1 MKKFIKSSDDVAI
14 ITKESKLSY
23 SSLLG
28 KICKLK
34 TLFNSDEEDRVVI
47 FSENRI
53 EWIYTLY
60 AVWSRK
66 SITVPVDAS
75 SSPSDVSYI
84 LNDCAPRYI
93 FCSEGKLPVVKEAL
107 EFVECNP
114 EIIVFDDIANEL
126 SETSASN
133 DDFVVDDLS
142 KTAAIMYTS
151 GTTGSPKGVMLSFNN
166 LYVNVYGVSNDV
178 HIYAKEETTMIL
190 LPLHHILPL
199 IGTIV
204 APLFS
209 GGKIAMSPSLASE
222 DILNTLQDN
231 KVTIFIGVPK
241 LYSELRK
248 AIMRKI
254 RAKKATSIIFNIM
267 AKIQNPVLSKKVF
280 HAVHEKFGGAM
291 KYMVSG
297 GAPLDLEVA
306 SDYKTLGF
314 EMLEGYGMTETAPM
328 ITFTRPGHWIIGSA
342 GQLLQS
348 NEVDFRDGEIV
359 VKGDN
364 VMQGYYKRE
373 QETADVIKDGWL
385 HTGDL
390 GYIDEKGFLYVT
402 GRKKEIIVL
411 SNGKN
416 INPNELEGEFLKLS
430 DDIKE
435 VGVFLK
441 GDSLHAI
448 FVPNDEFHNLP
459 AFEKNIRDNILIAYN
474 SKVTP
479 YKKILQFTTTKTP
492 LPRTQMGKVQRFR
505 LHELLE
511 VDSKEEMEVFEGTD
525 VFNAVADYMK
535 TEKKTAVQYNYSLEY
550 DLNLDSLEILSFLFF
565 IETSF
570 GVKMDVS
577 EVLAFANI
585 GELCDFIEEKKTKS
599 EVEEIH
605 WGAIL
610 KEKVSFELPK
620 SSFFGVAVVKTFKFL
635 SKTYFRTKS
644 YGVNNIPEGPCIIAP
659 NHQSFF
665 DGLFVASCLK
675 LKAFRSTYFYAK
687 EKHVRKPIMKFIA
700 SRNNVIVVN
709 VNSDLKGSIQQ
720 LALALKNNKNIIIF
734 PEGTRSLSGQLGE
747 FKKTFAILSRELNVP
762 VVPVTISGA
771 FEALPKKSSFPL
783 PFKKI
788 CVEFHKAVMP
798 TDLSY
803 DGIVEAVKQKIG
815 ISLTSSNPK

>member
-1 MKKFIKSSDDVAI
+1 MKIFMKSSDEIAV
-14 ITKESKLSY
+14 ITKDSKLSY

-28 KICKLK
+28 KIFKLK
-34 TLFNSDEEDRVVI
+34 TLFKSDEENRVVI

-53 EWIYTLY
+53 EWIYALY
-60 AVWSRK
+60 AIWSRK
-66 SITVPVDAS
+66 SIAVPVDAS
-75 SSPSDVSYI
+75 SSTNDVSYI
-84 LNDCAPRYI
+84 LNDCQPAYI
-93 FCSEGKLPVVKEAL
+93 FCSEGKLSVVKDAL
-107 EFVECNP
+107 ELVDCQP
-114 EIIVFDDIANEL
+114 EIVVFDDIANEL
-126 SETSASN
+126 SEASSSN
-133 DDFVVDDLS
+133 EDFAVNDLS
-142 KTAAIMYTS
+142 KTALIMYTS

-166 LYVNVYGVSNDV
+166 LYVNLYGVCGDV
-178 HIYAKEETTMIL
+178 PIFTEEETTMIL

-199 IGTIV
+199 LGTIV

-209 GGKIAMSPSLASE
+209 GGKIAISPSLASE

-254 RAKKATSIIFNIM
+254 RAKKITSIIFNIM
-267 AKIQNPVLSKKVF
+267 AKIQNPAVSKKVF

-297 GAPLDLEVA
+297 GAPLDPAVA

-348 NEVDFRDGEIV
+348 NEVDFKDGEIV
-359 VKGDN
+359 VRGDN

-385 HTGDL
+385 YTGDL
-390 GYIDEKGFLYVT
+390 GHIDENGFLYVT

-416 INPNELEGEFLKLS
+416 INPNELESEFLRLS

-435 VGVFLK
+435 VGVFLHK
-441 GDSLHAI
+441 DSLHAI
-448 FVPNDEFHNLP
+448 FVPNDDLYNLA
-459 AFEKNIRDNILIAYN
+459 AFEKDIRDNVLMEYN

-479 YKKILQFTTTKTP
+479 YKKILQFTATKKP

-511 VDSKEEMEVFEGTD
+511 VPSNKEMEVFEGTD
-525 VFNAVADYMK
+525 VFNAAADYMK
-535 TEKKTAVQYNYSLEY
+535 TEKNIAVQYNYSLEY

-570 GVKMDVS
+570 GVKMDVQ
-577 EVLAFANI
+577 EVLEFANI
-585 GELCDFIEEKKTKS
+585 GEICDFIEETKTKS

-605 WGAIL
+605 WSSIL

-620 SSFFGVAVVKTFKFL
+620 SSFFGVVVVKIFKFL

-644 YGVNNIPEGPCIIAP
+644 FGVNNIPDGPCIIAP
-659 NHQSFF
+659 NHQSFL
-665 DGLFVASCLK
+665 DGLFVASCMK
-675 LKAFRSTYFYAK
+675 IKAFKSTYFYAK
-687 EKHVRKPIMKFIA
+687 EKHVRKPIVKFLA

-709 VNSDLKGSIQQ
+709 VNSDLKGSIQK

-771 FEALPKKSSFPL
+771 FEALPKKSSFPM

-788 CVEFHKAVMP
+788 CVEFHNAVMP
-798 TDLSY
+798 EDLSY

-815 ISLTSSNPK
+815 VSLNTLSD